1 MDNQRS
7 NNRKPGGFQKRK
19 FPYKGASDRSSTRS
33 NDDRRPRAEGSYNNN
48 RSDFLTGGDRLP
60 ERKPFADDTRD
71 LRKSDSD
78 YSFRTPTSNRG
89 PRRYGSSTG
98 SSDSRSSDSRSTG
111 NSSYGN
117 RSEGSSS
124 NYNRSSDSRSSDSR
138 STGGYSRGGSSY
150 GNRSGGGYGNRSGG
164 GYGNRGGGNRNR
176 GTAQHINESKYIKKA
191 EKVEEVVYTPKHMF
205 NDFDLD
211 AKIKKNVEYKGYK
224 SPTPI
229 QDQTIPAILQGRD
242 VLGIANTGTGKT
254 AAFLLPLIN
263 KVIKNPNEKALII
276 VPTRELAL
284 QIEDEFRDFS
294 KFMNMYSVLCIGG
307 ANIRAQMYGLK
318 RRYNFVIGTPGRLKD
333 LVNRRMIDLSQ
344 FNNIVLDEVDRMLDM
359 GFVDD
364 VRYLVDK
371 FPKERQSLFFSATLE
386 RQMEAI
392 INSFLKDPVKVSV
405 KTGDTA
411 KNVDQD
417 IVRIQPGQNKIDV
430 LKEMLHKPDFYKVLI
445 FTRTKIGADKL
456 ARELYQDGFAVDA
469 IHGDKSQYKRQQAL
483 YKFKNEKI
491 SILIATDVAARGL
504 DIPNV
509 SHVINYD
516 EPATFEDYAH
526 RIGRT
531 GRANNKGFA
540 LTFVG
545 K

>member
-1 MDNQRS
+1 MDNNRS
-7 NNRKPGGFQKRK
+7 NNRRPGGFQKRK
-19 FPYKGASDRSSTRS
+19 FPYRGASDRSSSRS
-33 NDDRRPRAEGSYNNN
+33 SDDRPQRTNSSTRG
-48 RSDFLTGGDRLP
+48 DFLSGNSRLP
-60 ERKPFADDTRD
+60 ERKPFASENRTELPER
-71 LRKSDSD
+71 RSDSD
-78 YSFRTPTSNRG
+78 YSFNGNSRGGNRPA
-89 PRRYGSSTG
+89 PRRYGSDSDRSSTG
-98 SSDSRSSDSRSTG
+98 
-111 NSSYGN
+111 SSYGN

-124 NYNRSSDSRSSDSR
+124 NYNRSSDNRGS
-138 STGGYSRGGSSY
+138 GGYSRGGSSY
-150 GNRSGGGYGNRSGG
+150 GGNRSGGYGKRATSGGYGNRRS
-164 GYGNRGGGNRNR
+164 GGGNRNR
-176 GTAQHINESKYIKKA
+176 GMAQHINESKYVKKA

-205 NDFDLD
+205 KDFDLD
-211 AKIKKNVEYKGYK
+211 AKIKKNIEYKGYK
-224 SPTPI
+224 APTPI
-229 QDQTIPAILQGRD
+229 QDQTIPTILQGKD

-254 AAFLLPLIN
+254 AAFLLPLID
-263 KVIKNPNEKALII
+263 KVIKNPNQKALII

-364 VRYLVDK
+364 VRYLVEK

-417 IVRIQPGQNKIDV
+417 IVRIEPGQNKIDV
-430 LKEMLHKPDFYKVLI
+430 LKEMLHKPEFYKVLI

-456 ARELYQDGFAVDA
+456 SKELYQDGFAVDA

-483 YKFKNEKI
+483 YRFKNEKI

-516 EPATFEDYAH
+516 EPATYEDYVH

-545 K
+545 R